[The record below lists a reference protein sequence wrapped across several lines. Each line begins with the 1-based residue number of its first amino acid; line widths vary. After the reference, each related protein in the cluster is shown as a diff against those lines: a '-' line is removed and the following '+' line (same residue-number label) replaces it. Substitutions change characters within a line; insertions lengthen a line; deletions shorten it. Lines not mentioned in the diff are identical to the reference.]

1 MKQLIIEAIIEQTYN
16 PTDDEFR
23 IIKKRGYRY
32 KIMNTPERLEWFL
45 KQLEKARLQAN
56 RKPWSPTPVKRQLTC
71 FNRDAAE
78 KRLRDDNY

>member
-1 MKQLIIEAIIEQTYN
+1 MKQLIIEQTYN

-23 IIKKRGYRY
+23 IIKKEGYRY

-45 KQLEKARLQAN
+45 KQLEKAR